1 MEPNRPLIT
10 WKFVFSWLIFN
21 YIPCCRVFWRHMKVP
36 QYVPAQSSCKFLVGI
51 SVTLVICLRRLNTM
65 LPASSLSNG
74 KVKKFALFF
83 QVSWLSTNC
92 LRSSKGG
99 GGSVILVMRY
109 AVDASATPYI
119 KTPHRGILSRMKK
132 PAPKPN
138 RTPSRSW
145 NHDRF
150 CCLSKWT
157 LLKYGSSWIGG

>member
-1 MEPNRPLIT
+1 
-10 WKFVFSWLIFN
+10 
-21 YIPCCRVFWRHMKVP
+21 MKVP

-119 KTPHRGILSRMKK
+119 KTPHRGILSRMK
-132 PAPKPN
+132 
-138 RTPSRSW
+138 S
-145 NHDRF
+145 
-150 CCLSKWT
+150 
-157 LLKYGSSWIGG
+157 LLQNQTGLLRALETTTVSVAYQSEPY